1 MTELKIYDNFGL
13 PESVQVA
20 LRPVIQFDYDP
31 IGRAQELT
39 DNENALTQFDYDK
52 RSLPLKITDPLL
64 KEVIFTYDDAGW
76 LFTRKDRND
85 EKDIAA

>member
-1 MTELKIYDNFGL
+1 MG
-13 PESVQVA
+13 
-20 LRPVIQFDYDP
+20 RIQFDFDP
-31 IGRAQELT
+31 IGRGRGLT

-52 RSLPLKITDPLL
+52 RSLPLKITDPLM